1 MATDASSLFT
11 ALVSAELRA
20 WNAVESAL
28 CKANNP
34 LSLGRFLV
42 LRTVRDTPTCRIQ
55 EVAASQGITLGAASR
70 LVDRLHRDGLLHRTP
85 CEHDRRATI
94 LTVTDTGMTHLAS
107 AEAIVTAEQERLLA
121 PLSPGQREHLAHAL
135 ALIDEAADPTAR
147 NAQGR
152 GKGRA

>member
-28 CKANNP
+28 CEANNP

-42 LRTVRDTPTCRIQ
+42 LRTVRDTPACRIQ

-70 LVDRLHRDGLLHRTP
+70 LVDRLLHRTP

-135 ALIDEAADPTAR
+135 ALIDEAADPTAG
-147 NAQGR
+147 NAQGC

>member
-28 CKANNP
+28 CEANNP

-42 LRTVRDTPTCRIQ
+42 LRTVRDTPDCRIQ

-135 ALIDEAADPTAR
+135 ALIDEAANPTAG
-147 NAQGR
+147 NAQGC

>member
-20 WNAVESAL
+20 WNGVESAL
-28 CKANNP
+28 CEANNP

-94 LTVTDTGMTHLAS
+94 LTVTDTGMTHLSS

-121 PLSPGQREHLAHAL
+121 PLSPGQREHLTHAL
-135 ALIDEAADPTAR
+135 ALIDEAADPTAG

>member
-28 CKANNP
+28 CEANNP

-42 LRTVRDTPTCRIQ
+42 LRTVRDTPACRIQ

-85 CEHDRRATI
+85 CEHDRRAII
-94 LTVTDTGMTHLAS
+94 LPVTDTGRTPLARAAAS
-107 AEAIVTAEQERLLA
+107 VPAAQDRLLA
-121 PLSPGQREHLAHAL
+121 PRSPGQREHLAHAL
-135 ALIDEAADPTAR
+135 ALIDEAADPTAG
-147 NAQGR
+147 NAQGC

>member
-28 CKANNP
+28 CEANNP

-42 LRTVRDTPTCRIQ
+42 Q

-135 ALIDEAADPTAR
+135 ALIDEAADPTAG
-147 NAQGR
+147 NAQGC

>member
-1 MATDASSLFT
+1 MTTDASSLFT
-11 ALVSAELRA
+11 ALVSAEIRA

-28 CKANNP
+28 CEANNP
-34 LSLGRFLV
+34 LSLGRLLV
-42 LRTVRDTPTCRIQ
+42 LRAVRDTPACRIQ

-121 PLSPGQREHLAHAL
+121 PLFPNQRERLAHAL
-135 ALIDEAADPTAR
+135 ALIDEVADPTRAD
-147 NAQGR
+147 ASAR